1 MESKI
6 NFRRKVFL
14 RKRRNEEKRKK
25 FVDRAEIIKFF
36 VELFYNN
43 AKKTSLLAL
52 SDFLSPSEILSLYR
66 KKVIASIFPGSMRNV
81 KRFLIATGPTDGPV
95 IR

>member
-1 MESKI
+1 MHVADVSPEVKAW
-6 NFRRKVFL
+6 L
-14 RKRRNEEKRKK
+14 
-25 FVDRAEIIKFF
+25 
-36 VELFYNN
+36 
-43 AKKTSLLAL
+43 SLSL